1 MYILIYS
8 RNWGAISNTP
18 DWQVALFFFGPMF
31 IALIYALVYRSRN
44 NDKLWQ
50 KGIFPDSL
58 KFNRDNLLEAYICL
72 AALIM
77 QKDRTNR
84 AKKLKF
90 LTSYFQQ
97 HFPKETYDFSESLEY
112 SFKHP
117 IQLKTISFWLKKH
130 LKDPA
135 KRSQVLY
142 FLAGIAVVD
151 GVYTQQEEALMN
163 ELATLLGLSDQ
174 DLTSILAQ
182 YTFETE
188 AEYNERKNKR
198 ESEQSSTTLNNS
210 ARTEL
215 AYQVLGLTSSAT
227 FAEIKAAYR
236 KLAMVHHP
244 DKFMNES
251 PEQIKLAN
259 ERFQKILDAYQLLE
273 KLKS

>member
-1 MYILIYS
+1 MHILIYS

-18 DWQVALFFFGPMF
+18 DWQVALFFFGPML
-31 IALIYALVYRSRN
+31 IALIYVIFGRGRIYDNR
-44 NDKLWQ
+44 WE

-90 LTSYFQQ
+90 LTSYFQK
-97 HFPKETYDFSESLEY
+97 HFPNETYDFEESLEF
-112 SFKHP
+112 SFKYP

-130 LKDPA
+130 LKEPA

-142 FLAGIAVVD
+142 FLAGIAAVD
-151 GVYTQQEEALMN
+151 GVYTQKEEALMM
-163 ELATLLGLSDQ
+163 ELATLLGLSNQ
-174 DLTSILAQ
+174 DLKEVLAQ
-182 YTFETE
+182 YSFETE
-188 AEYNERKNKR
+188 AEYYERRNKR
-198 ESEQSSTTLNNS
+198 ESENSSNTMNNS

-215 AYQVLGLTSSAT
+215 AYQVLGLTSTASIQ
-227 FAEIKAAYR
+227 EIKSAYR

-251 PEQIKLAN
+251 PEQIKLAH
-259 ERFQKILDAYQLLE
+259 ERFQKILDAYELLE
-273 KLKS
+273 KMKG

>member
-1 MYILIYS
+1 
-8 RNWGAISNTP
+8 
-18 DWQVALFFFGPMF
+18 LFFFGPMV
-31 IALIYALVYRSRN
+31 IALIYALVWRSRN
-44 NDKLWQ
+44 HDNRWE

-84 AKKLKF
+84 AKKMKF
-90 LTSYFQQ
+90 LTNYFQQ
-97 HFPKETYDFSESLEY
+97 HFPNETYDFSEETEFSLKY
-112 SFKHP
+112 P
-117 IQLKTISFWLKKH
+117 IQLKTVSFWLKKH

-151 GVYTQQEEALMN
+151 RVYTQQEEALMN
-163 ELATLLGLSDQ
+163 ELAALLDLSDQ
-174 DLTSILAQ
+174 DLKSILAQ

-188 AEYNERKNKR
+188 AEYNERKSKR
-198 ESEQSSTTLNNS
+198 DSEQSSTTLNNS

-244 DKFMNES
+244 DKFMKES

-259 ERFQKILDAYQLLE
+259 ERFQKILDAYELLE
-273 KLKS
+273 KLKG